1 MVRKIEASVMAISFG
16 IHVNQAVASTAMP
29 VINAVI
35 AIGHRFCFFVFRTDV
50 KEAVLVRGF
59 FSSCC

>member
-1 MVRKIEASVMAISFG
+1 MAISFG